1 MYNLNDSIN
10 TAYSY
15 IQSLRQRGYKYLG
28 TPVYNVTKDD
38 LLELSKVGAK
48 YDIPF
53 QWLFNLLKHE
63 SAATFSPAITNS
75 IGATGLIQFL
85 PSTAKSLGTTTDE
98 LRKMTFKQ
106 QLVYVDKYLNA
117 NLKRHLINGK
127 IPPTFT
133 QGDIFMTIFYPVSVG
148 KPNYQF
154 PDSVKRANAGIST
167 PLDYVEKALK
177 NSVFPLTVVPY
188 TLADVKKK
196 FEKVYE
202 KGKVNW
208 IPITAIVLGL
218 AGALYFTIKKLKK

>member
-63 SAATFSPAITNS
+63 SANTFSPAITNS

>member
-1 MYNLNDSIN
+1 MYNVNNSID
-10 TAYSY
+10 TAYFY
-15 IQSLRQRGYKYLG
+15 IQSLRQKGYKYLG

-38 LLELSKVGAK
+38 LVELSKIGAK

-53 QWLFNLLKHE
+53 EWLFNLIKHE
-63 SAATFSPAITNS
+63 TASVFNPAIKNN

-98 LRKMTFKQ
+98 LRKMSFKQ

-117 NLKRHLINGK
+117 NLKKHLINGK

-154 PDSVKRANAGIST
+154 PDSVRKANAGIST

-177 NSVFPLTVVPY
+177 NSVFPLTVFPY
-188 TLADVKKK
+188 SLAEVKRKIG
-196 FEKVYE
+196 EVYE
-202 KGKVNW
+202 YGKVNW
-208 IPITAIVLGL
+208 IPITAILIGL
-218 AGALYFTIKKLKK
+218 AGVTYFVIKKFKK